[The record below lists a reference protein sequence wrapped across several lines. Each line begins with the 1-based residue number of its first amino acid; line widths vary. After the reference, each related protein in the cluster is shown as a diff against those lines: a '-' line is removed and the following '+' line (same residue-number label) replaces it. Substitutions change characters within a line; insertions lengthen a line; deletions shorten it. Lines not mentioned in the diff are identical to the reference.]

1 MGNLFIQCKENK
13 SKLPA
18 EQHRNFQGVV
28 STNILHSAWAME
40 HSLHVSALTS
50 PYIGTQPMSVNLKK
64 KIAYTRCKR
73 RGRASRE
80 YVIDIAILI
89 GLTMCAFG

>member
-28 STNILHSAWAME
+28 VTNILHSAWAME
-40 HSLHVSALTS
+40 HSLHVPALTS
-50 PYIGTQPMSVNLKK
+50 PYIGTQPMSVNLRILRTQGVVK
-64 KIAYTRCKR
+64 
-73 RGRASRE
+73 GVEELRAS
-80 YVIDIAILI
+80 
-89 GLTMCAFG
+89 T

>member
-28 STNILHSAWAME
+28 VTNILHSAWAME
-40 HSLHVSALTS
+40 HSLHVPALTS
-50 PYIGTQPMSVNLKK
+50 PYIGTQPISVNLRILRTQGVK
-64 KIAYTRCKR
+64 AWKR
-73 RGRASRE
+73 FARVR
-80 YVIDIAILI
+80 D
-89 GLTMCAFG
+89 